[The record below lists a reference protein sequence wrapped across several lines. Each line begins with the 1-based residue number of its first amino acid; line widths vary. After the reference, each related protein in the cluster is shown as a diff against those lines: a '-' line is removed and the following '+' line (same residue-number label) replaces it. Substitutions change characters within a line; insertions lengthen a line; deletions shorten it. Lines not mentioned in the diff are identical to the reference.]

1 MKRKLIHLLLAALV
15 LFSAGCRYEAPLTEN
30 HTIPV
35 DSSVLGLWEYVP
47 AEDETPGTPEQMMV
61 LQYSETEYL
70 IHYPTGKD
78 AMYFRGY
85 LIRVGDVTCVQLQ
98 LLGTEDGPVDKDER
112 KLFHVASYRLAAD
125 ELVVRTLNT
134 DLVADD
140 LKDAAALRALFL
152 KHQGSAELFADPGRF
167 RKVQEKN

>member
-1 MKRKLIHLLLAALV
+1 MRIRLLLAAMI
-15 LFSAGCRYEAPLTEN
+15 LFCAGCRYETPLTEK
-30 HTIPV
+30 HAIPV
-35 DSSVLGLWEYVP
+35 DSSVLGLWEYVS
-47 AEDETPGTPEQMMV
+47 AEHETPSAPEQMMV
-61 LQYSETEYL
+61 LQYSQTEYL

-98 LLGTEDGPVDKDER
+98 LLGTEYGPVDKDE
-112 KLFHVASYRLAAD
+112 KKVFHVASYRQVAD

-134 DLVADD
+134 DLVDDD

-152 KHQGSAELFADPGRF
+152 KHQGSAELFVDPGRF